1 MSRFMMGWLNRDLVQ
16 GRFRQG
22 CAGLNR
28 VWARLRRDPALE
40 ARVVADSLQ
49 GAVQAGYGRHLA
61 QAEWRMR
68 RIAKGC

>member
-1 MSRFMMGWLNRDLVQ
+1 MNRFATAWLNRDLVQ

-22 CAGLNR
+22 RAGVNR
-28 VWARLRRDPALE
+28 VWAWLRRDPALE
-40 ARVVADSLQ
+40 ARVIADSLQ
-49 GAVQAGYGRHLA
+49 GAVQARYGHHVA